1 MNQAYWRQRW
11 QEHRIGFHRP
21 DVHPRL
27 PAFWDRLQVAQGGT
41 VFVPL
46 CGKSLDLLWL
56 VEQGYRV
63 RGVELSPIAVQEFF
77 QEHHLHPQVDSVGAF
92 QRWQAGPVEI
102 FCGDF
107 FDLTIAELKDIAAVY
122 DRAALIALPPELRR
136 AYTEKLRDI
145 LPHRPPILL
154 ITLDYPQET
163 RQGPPFAVPEAEV
176 CALYQPSWAV
186 QHLSSIDLREE
197 GSTDTNRFEELVFV
211 LRRGVD
217 S

>member
-92 QRWQAGPVEI
+92 QRWQAGPVESKAHPLP
-102 FCGDF
+102 CPRPKSAHSTSPLGPYSTC
-107 FDLTIAELKDIAAVY
+107 LPSTCVRKDPRIP
-122 DRAALIALPPELRR
+122 IALRSWYLCSVVVSIRN
-136 AYTEKLRDI
+136 
-145 LPHRPPILL
+145 LPV
-154 ITLDYPQET
+154 TSYE
-163 RQGPPFAVPEAEV
+163 
-176 CALYQPSWAV
+176 
-186 QHLSSIDLREE
+186 
-197 GSTDTNRFEELVFV
+197 
-211 LRRGVD
+211 
-217 S
+217 